1 MRMFTKKMARVR
13 DRARKV
19 AAAFRE
25 AAGEIDREDR
35 IPPELVDRLWS
46 SGLMTLRVPKQFGGA
61 EASLF
66 EAALAVEELS
76 RGCAAAG
83 LLVLL
88 ETLGVA
94 ALREAATE
102 RQARDLFGKV
112 VDQRAGLAFALSEP
126 LSDEDPSSRVTTARK
141 QGREHLIRGKKTF
154 VSGAR
159 EADLVIV
166 FAMTSPRA
174 RLKKGLSAFALPAG
188 TAGMLPGPELSR
200 SGLRGVPAVELVFEG
215 ARAGA
220 AHRLGRAGQ
229 GYQIAQRA
237 LLTAAPLAAA
247 MACGLLGEALEQAL
261 SFARKRGRTGSPLS
275 EFQAVEL
282 ALAEVSAGLDM
293 SQAMTWA
300 AAGALEEN
308 SAHAERLA
316 REAKWM
322 ATEAA
327 VNGIDAIGRL
337 FGVEAALKGSSL
349 DRLSRDARAAQ
360 VLLGPNHLHRIEVA
374 RKLLKT
380 AASRKA

>member
-1 MRMFTKKMARVR
+1 MFTKKMARVR
-13 DRARKV
+13 DRARRV

-25 AAGEIDREDR
+25 AAVEIDREDR
-35 IPPELVDRLWS
+35 IPPELIERLWN
-46 SGLMTLRVPKQFGGA
+46 SGLMTLRVPKKFGGA

-83 LLVLL
+83 LLVLI

-102 RQARDLFGKV
+102 TQARNLFGRI

-126 LSDEDPSSRVTTARK
+126 LSDEAPASRVTTAKK
-141 QGREHLIRGKKTF
+141 QRHEHLIRGKKTF

-166 FAMTSPRA
+166 FAMTSPKA
-174 RLKKGLSAFALPAG
+174 RLKTGLSAFVLPAG
-188 TAGMLPGPELSR
+188 APGMLPGRELSR

-215 ARAGA
+215 ARAGS

-229 GYQIAQRA
+229 GYQIAQKA
-237 LLTAAPLAAA
+237 LLTASPLAAA
-247 MACGLLGEALEQAL
+247 MSCGLLSEALEQAL
-261 SFARKRGRTGSPLS
+261 AFARKRGRTGSPLS

-282 ALAEVSAGLDM
+282 ALAEVSAGLDV

-316 REAKWM
+316 RESKWI
-322 ATEAA
+322 ASEAA
-327 VNGIDAIGRL
+327 ACGIDEIGRL
-337 FGVEAALKGSSL
+337 FGVEAALKGSPL
-349 DRLSRDARAAQ
+349 ERLSRDARAAQ

-380 AASRKA
+380 APPRKS